1 MHMIMTIVMMVKAHG
16 LMMMVIM
23 MTRIVEI
30 MIVIVK
36 SYNLFYTDKMVE
48 LDFEYSGGVIP
59 SRSTQY
65 MEAACKLNT
74 KLTIH
79 PFAFR

>member
-1 MHMIMTIVMMVKAHG
+1 MI
-16 LMMMVIM
+16 
-23 MTRIVEI
+23 
-30 MIVIVK
+30 
-36 SYNLFYTDKMVE
+36 E
-48 LDFEYSGGVIP
+48 LNFVYLGGVIP